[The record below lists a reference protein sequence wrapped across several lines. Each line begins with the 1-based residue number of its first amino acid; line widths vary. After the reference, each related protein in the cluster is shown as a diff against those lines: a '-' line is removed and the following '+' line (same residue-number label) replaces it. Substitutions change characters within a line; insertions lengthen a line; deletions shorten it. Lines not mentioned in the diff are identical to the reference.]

1 MGKRV
6 TLYGWAS
13 PLTLQPSRSK
23 RSVNSFPYPDATPVI
38 KATFPGIFMV
48 FFNLA
53 SLDVLAGVTAAER
66 VSEFFFGGFT

>member
-1 MGKRV
+1 MDKRV
-6 TLYGWAS
+6 TGWAS

-38 KATFPGIFMV
+38 KATFPGTFMV
-48 FFNLA
+48 FFFNLA
-53 SLDVLAGVTAAER
+53 SLDVLAGVTER